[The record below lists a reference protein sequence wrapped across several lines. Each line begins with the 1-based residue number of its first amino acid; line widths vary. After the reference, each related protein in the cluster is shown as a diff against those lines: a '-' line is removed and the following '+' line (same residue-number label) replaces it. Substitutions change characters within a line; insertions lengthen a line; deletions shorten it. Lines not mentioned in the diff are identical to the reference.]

1 MLALAGSAAAAPSC
15 STTVGVTTCTFS
27 YSGSQDSWVAPAG
40 VTSITV
46 DAYGASGM
54 QLTAPSGRTN
64 GLGAHVRATLV
75 VTPGST
81 YYVTVGGAG
90 SYGVGGG
97 GFNGGGDGGTV
108 DFSGLGLGS
117 LGGGGGGATDFRT
130 SSALS
135 DRVVVAGG
143 GGGDSWPTLGGNSGS
158 DGNNGVCSLASN
170 DGGTCVANAVGGKA
184 GTGGGAVGGTGESV
198 DGITGA
204 DAADVAAGSATGGAG
219 ASWPAPFDANTFLFQ
234 FGGGGGGGGYYGGSG
249 GGAGMLVDISG
260 LNGSDGGGGGGGGS
274 DYVDPSATNMTVTD
288 GGNVSSGSSTQTDGS
303 LTITYNEPPPD
314 LTITKTHTGDFTQGQ
329 RGDYTITV
337 TNSGTGPTSGTVTV
351 TDTLPS
357 GLAAAVVVSSNVWG
371 CFGTTSTVMT
381 CTRSSALAAGDS
393 SAITL
398 TVSVA
403 SDAQSVTNTASV
415 SGGGETNTANDS
427 ASDPTTVID
436 ATPPNTAITA
446 HPSDPNNNASQ
457 SFSFSGD
464 DGSGG
469 SGVASFECK
478 LDAASF
484 APCTSAQSY
493 GLSDGSHTF
502 QVRAIDAAGNV
513 DPTPASYSWT
523 VDFLPPQT
531 FIDGNPSDPSN
542 DSFAQFHYTG
552 IDNHTA
558 DSQLLFECKLDDS
571 AFAACPLDST
581 FYSGLLD
588 GSHTF
593 QVRATDA
600 AGNVQQ
606 FPATFTW
613 TVDTT
618 APTDAPQVSGTL
630 GTNGWYT
637 TSVVVAWHWTD
648 GGGSGIDTSHC
659 TQTTTS
665 SGDGSSVTVS
675 SSCRDLAGNSS
686 SDSRSFKIDT
696 TKPKL
701 APTLSTGTIALNQ
714 PGVTASPGATDTGGS
729 GVASSSCGAI
739 STSSVGD
746 HTVTCTA
753 TDNAGNSNSST
764 IHYTV
769 GYKFGGFTSP
779 LPKSTVNLGSTLP
792 IKFQLQDAA
801 GHPISDTEA
810 QSLVSPTCKIA
821 IILVKPA
828 GAVSGCPTYSTTLK
842 QFQFNLKT
850 TNAMKGAN
858 GVSITVTIGG
868 TIVTASAPPDP
879 FTVK

>member
-1 MLALAGSAAAAPSC
+1 MILFVGSSAAVTSPSC
-15 STTVGVTTCTFS
+15 VTASGTTTCTYS
-27 YSGSQDSWVAPAG
+27 YTGAEQSFTVPAG
-40 VTSITV
+40 VTSATFS
-46 DAYGASGM
+46 AYGAKGGIDGDFH
-54 QLTAPSGRTN
+54 PG
-64 GLGAHVRATLV
+64 GLGARATATIAV
-75 VTPGST
+75 SPGSMIE
-81 YYVTVGGAG
+81 VDVGGR
-90 SYGVGGG
+90 GVDGTLTGVSGAG
-97 GFNGGGDGGTV
+97 GFNGGGAGGASVGDAST
-108 DFSGLGLGS
+108 DNAPAPGGGGGASDLRMGTCAATSSCGLDARVLV
-117 LGGGGGGATDFRT
+117 GGGGGGAGAAGTIDT
-130 SSALS
+130 Q
-135 DRVVVAGG
+135 GG
-143 GGGDSWPTLGGNSGS
+143 GGGYPAGGDGHDVDPTRPFLPRTAGGGS
-158 DGNNGVCSLASN
+158 
-170 DGGTCVANAVGGKA
+170 GGTQSTGGPGGAGESGCGETAGGTGAA
-184 GTGGGAVGGTGESV
+184 GTGGQGGNAQT
-198 DGITGA
+198 DATKA
-204 DAADVAAGSATGGAG
+204 D
-219 ASWPAPFDANTFLFQ
+219 
-234 FGGGGGGGGYYGGSG
+234 GGGGGGGGYYGGG
-249 GGAGMLVDISG
+249 GGGGGCQGDE
-260 LNGSDGGGGGGGGS
+260 GGGGGGGS
-274 DYVDPSATNMTVTD
+274 SFGPNDATFDNAVGSGDGLVTI
-288 GGNVSSGSSTQTDGS
+288 S
-303 LTITYNEPPPD
+303 YEEPTTPD

-337 TNSGTGPTSGTVTV
+337 TNSGSAPTSGTVTV
-351 TDTLPS
+351 TDALPS
-357 GLAAAVVVSSNVWG
+357 GLATNVVASSNVWG
-371 CFGTTSTVMT
+371 CTGSTSTVMT
-381 CTRSSALAAGDS
+381 CTRTTALAAGDS

-398 TVSVA
+398 TVGVA

-464 DGSGG
+464 DGGGG

-484 APCTSAQSY
+484 AACTSPQSY
-493 GLSDGSHTF
+493 SGLSDGSHTF

-513 DPTPASYSWT
+513 DPSPASYSWT
-523 VDFLPPQT
+523 VDLLPPQT

-542 DSFAQFHYTG
+542 DSFARFHYRG
-552 IDNHTA
+552 IDNHT
-558 DSQLLFECKLDDS
+558 DESLLSFECKLDDS
-571 AFAACPLDST
+571 AFAPCPLDLTS
-581 FYSGLLD
+581 YSGLLD

-606 FPATFTW
+606 LPATFTW

-618 APTDAPQVSGTL
+618 APTDTPQLSGTL
-630 GTNGWYT
+630 GSNGWYT

-648 GGGSGIDTSHC
+648 GGGSGIDSSHC

-665 SGDGSSVTVS
+665 SGDGSSVMVL
-675 SSCRDLAGNSS
+675 SSCRDLAGNTS

-696 TKPKL
+696 TKPQL
-701 APTLSTGTIALNQ
+701 APTLSTSSIALNQ
-714 PGVTASPGATDTGGS
+714 PGVTASPGATDSGGS

-753 TDNAGNSNSST
+753 TDNAGNANSST

-779 LPKSTVNLGSTLP
+779 LPKTTVQSGSTLP

-801 GHPISDTEA
+801 GHPISDTAA
-810 QSLVSPTCKIA
+810 QSLISPTCKIA

-828 GAVSGCPTYSTTLK
+828 GPVSGCPTYSTTLK

-858 GVSITVTIGG
+858 GVSITVTVGG